1 VMSHPVAKVHERGQE
16 PVDEDHAVL
25 RTGAHGTL
33 PRPGCKPGLVPF
45 VPQRSYLGH
54 EFSDH
59 SG

>member
-1 VMSHPVAKVHERGQE
+1 MSDPVAKVHERGQE
-16 PVDEDHAVL
+16 PVDEDHAVR

-45 VPQRSYLGH
+45 LPQRSYLGH